1 MIPPEVKAEIRRLR
15 EVEGLKV
22 NTIAR
27 LLGVHHSTVSAV
39 IEHARRPTS
48 SPSEVKRRPSIL
60 DPYMPLIS
68 ETLGKYPTLP
78 ASQLYE
84 MLRRRG
90 FPGGPD
96 HLRHRIAELEL
107 RPRRSAEAFL
117 SLRTLPGEQAQVD
130 WGHFGS
136 REVDGGVR
144 LLLAFVMVLSYSRRI
159 FLRFFY
165 DARMVS
171 FLTGHL
177 TAFSFFGGV
186 PRSLLYD
193 NLKSA
198 VLERRGDAIRFH
210 PRLLEVADHYGFE
223 PRPVA
228 RYRGNEKGRVERAI
242 RYIRTAFFP
251 LRANH
256 DIFSLNREAD
266 EWCRQTASR
275 RPWPQ
280 DRRRTVEQ
288 AYLEEWGHLL
298 QLPGEP
304 LPCHERVEVTVH
316 KSPYVHFDCNRYSVP
331 HTRVDRQLTVV
342 ADLSVVRIFDGTEEV
357 AAHQRSW
364 DKNQVVEDEE
374 HISKLWRQKRA
385 ARLSHGQDHLLR
397 VVPRAEELLT
407 ALARRQRHLA
417 TAVDRLLRL
426 MDEFG
431 RADLDTAIAE
441 ALDSGSPHPETVRLI
456 LDRRRRARRVAP
468 PVAIDLPDN
477 PKVKNLTVVPHDLA
491 DYDPEDHS

>member
-1 MIPPEVKAEIRRLR
+1 MIPPEVRAEMRRLH

-22 NTIAR
+22 NSIAR
-27 LLGVHHSTVSAV
+27 LLGVHHTTVSAV
-39 IEHARRPTS
+39 IERAGRPTCA
-48 SPSEVKRRPSIL
+48 PSGVKRRPSIL
-60 DPYMPLIS
+60 DPYMALIT
-68 ETLGKYPTLP
+68 ETLRKYPTLP
-78 ASQLYE
+78 ASQLFE

-90 FPGGPD
+90 YPGGPD
-96 HLRHRIAELEL
+96 HLRHRVADLGL

-117 SLRTLPGEQAQVD
+117 RLRTLPGEQAQVD

-136 REVDGGVR
+136 RAVEGGERR
-144 LLLAFVMVLSYSRRI
+144 LYAFVMVLSYSRRI

-177 TAFSFFGGV
+177 AAFSFFGGV
-186 PRSLLYD
+186 PRCLLYD

-210 PRLLEVADHYGFE
+210 PRLLEAADHYGFE

-251 LRANH
+251 LRATH
-256 DIFSLNREAD
+256 DIGPLNREAA

-288 AYLEEWGHLL
+288 AYLEERSHLL
-298 QLPGEP
+298 SLPGEP
-304 LPCHERVEVTVH
+304 LPCHEQTEVTVRQ
-316 KSPYVHFDCNRYSVP
+316 SPYVHFDCNRYSIP
-331 HTRVDRQLTVV
+331 HTRVQRSLTVV
-342 ADLSVVRIFDGTEEV
+342 ADLEVVRVLDGADVV

-364 DKNQVVEDEE
+364 DKDQVVEDNE
-374 HISKLWRQKRA
+374 HVDQLWKQKRA
-385 ARLSHGQDHLLR
+385 ARLSHGQDRLLR
-397 VVPRAEELLT
+397 AVPRAEELLT

-426 MDEFG
+426 MDQFG
-431 RADLDTAIAE
+431 RAELDAAVAE
-441 ALDSGSPHPETVRLI
+441 ALDSGSPSPETVRLV
-456 LDRRRRARRVAP
+456 LDRRRRARQAAP
-468 PVAIDLPDN
+468 PVAIDLLDN
-477 PKVKNLTVVPHDLA
+477 PKAKNLTVVPHDLSG
-491 DYDPEDHS
+491 YDPEDDS

>member
-1 MIPPEVKAEIRRLR
+1 MIPPEVRAEIRRLR
-15 EVEGLKV
+15 EVEGLRV

-27 LLGVHHSTVSAV
+27 LVGVHHSTVSAV
-39 IEHARRPTS
+39 IKQVQRPTS
-48 SPSEVKRRPSIL
+48 TPSEVKRRPSIL
-60 DPYMPLIS
+60 DPYIPLIN
-68 ETLGKYPTLP
+68 ETLKRYPTLP
-78 ASQLYE
+78 ATQLYE

-90 FPGGPD
+90 YPGGPD
-96 HLRHRIAELEL
+96 HLRHRIADLGL

-136 REVDGGVR
+136 REVDGGER

-177 TAFSFFGGV
+177 EAFSFFGGV
-186 PRSLLYD
+186 ARTLLYD

-256 DIFSLNREAD
+256 DIETLNREAD

-288 AYLEEWGHLL
+288 AYLEERSHLL
-298 QLPGEP
+298 ELPGEP
-304 LPCHERVEVTVH
+304 FPCHERVDVTVR

-331 HTRVDRQLTVV
+331 HIRVDRGLTVV
-342 ADLSVVRIFDGTEEV
+342 ADPSVVRIFDGAEEI
-357 AAHQRSW
+357 AAHSRCW
-364 DKNQVVEDEE
+364 GKNQVVEEPD
-374 HISKLWRQKRA
+374 HIAKLWQQKRA
-385 ARLSHGQDHLLR
+385 ARLSHGQDRLLR
-397 VVPRAEELLT
+397 VVPQAEDLLT

-431 RADLDTAIAE
+431 RAELDIAVAE

-456 LDRRRRARRVAP
+456 LDRRRRERHAAP
-468 PVAIDLPDN
+468 PVAIDLPNN
-477 PKVKNLTVVPHDLA
+477 PKVKNLTVVPHALSG
-491 DYDPEDHS
+491 YDPEDDS

>member
-1 MIPPEVKAEIRRLR
+1 MIPVEVRAEIRRLY
-15 EVEGLKV
+15 EVEGFRV

-27 LLGVHHSTVSAV
+27 LLGVHHTTVSAV
-39 IEHARRPTS
+39 IERAGRPTGA
-48 SPSEVKRRPSIL
+48 PSEVRRRSSIL
-60 DPYMPLIS
+60 DPYMSLIT
-68 ETLGKYPTLP
+68 ETLKRYPTLP
-78 ASQLYE
+78 ATQLFE

-90 FPGGPD
+90 YPGGPD
-96 HLRHRIAELEL
+96 HLRHRVAELGL
-107 RPRRSAEAFL
+107 RPRPSAEAFL
-117 SLRTLPGEQAQVD
+117 RLRTLPGEQAQVD

-136 REVDGGVR
+136 RAVEGGERR
-144 LLLAFVMVLSYSRRI
+144 LYAFVMVLSYSRRI
-159 FLRFFY
+159 FLQFFY

-177 TAFSFFGGV
+177 MAFSFFEGV
-186 PRSLLYD
+186 PRCLLYD

-198 VLERRGDAIRFH
+198 VLERRADAIRFH

-251 LRANH
+251 LRAEH
-256 DIFSLNREAD
+256 DIESLNREAL

-288 AYLEEWGHLL
+288 SYLEERSHLL
-298 QLPGEP
+298 KLPGQP
-304 LPCHERVEVTVH
+304 LPCHEQVEVAVR
-316 KSPYVHFDCNRYSVP
+316 KSPYVQFDCNRYSIP
-331 HTRVDRQLTVV
+331 HTRVQRSLTVV
-342 ADLSVVRIFDGTEEV
+342 ANLSVVRILDGTKVV
-357 AAHQRSW
+357 AIHERSW
-364 DKNQVVEDEE
+364 DKDQVVENNEHVDE
-374 HISKLWRQKRA
+374 LWKQKRA
-385 ARLSHGQDHLLR
+385 ARLSHGQDRLLR
-397 VVPRAEELLT
+397 AVPRAEALLT

-426 MDEFG
+426 MDQFG
-431 RADLDTAIAE
+431 RAELDAAIAE
-441 ALDSGSPHPETVRLI
+441 ALDSGSPHPETVRLV
-456 LDRRRRARRVAP
+456 LDQRRRALKAAP

-477 PKVKNLTVVPHDLA
+477 LKAKNLTVVPHDLA
-491 DYDPEDHS
+491 GYDPEDDS

>member
-1 MIPPEVKAEIRRLR
+1 MIPPEVRAEIRRLR
-15 EVEGLKV
+15 EVEGLRV

-39 IEHARRPTS
+39 VEQARRPA
-48 SPSEVKRRPSIL
+48 SPPPEVKRRPSIL
-60 DPYMPLIS
+60 DPYLPLIS
-68 ETLGKYPTLP
+68 ETLKRYPTLP

-90 FPGGPD
+90 YPGGPD
-96 HLRHRIAELEL
+96 HLRHRVADLEL

-136 REVDGGVR
+136 REVEGGERR
-144 LLLAFVMVLSYSRRI
+144 LYAFVMVLSYSRRI

-177 TAFSFFGGV
+177 AAFSFFEGV
-186 PRSLLYD
+186 ARCLLYD

-210 PRLLEVADHYGFE
+210 PKLLEVADHYGFE

-242 RYIRTAFFP
+242 RYIRAAFFP

-256 DIFSLNREAD
+256 DIVSLNREAE

-288 AYLEEWGHLL
+288 AYLEERGHLL
-298 QLPGEP
+298 ELPAEP
-304 LPCHERVEVTVH
+304 LPCHEQVDVTVH

-331 HTRVDRQLTVV
+331 HTRVDRGLTVV
-342 ADLSVVRIFDGTEEV
+342 ADLSAVRILDGTEEV
-357 AAHQRSW
+357 AAHSRSW
-364 DKNQVVEDEE
+364 GKNQVVEDRE
-374 HISKLWRQKRA
+374 HISKLRSQKRA
-385 ARLSHGQDHLLR
+385 ARLSHGQDRLLR

-431 RADLDTAIAE
+431 RADLDIAIAE

-456 LDRRRRARRVAP
+456 LDRRRRERYQAP

-491 DYDPEDHS
+491 DYDPEDDS

>member
-1 MIPPEVKAEIRRLR
+1 MIPPEVRAEIRRLR
-15 EVEGLKV
+15 EVEGLRV

-39 IEHARRPTS
+39 VERDRVPGEA
-48 SPSEVKRRPSIL
+48 PSEVKRRPSML
-60 DPYMPLIS
+60 DPYLPLLE
-68 ETLGKYPTLP
+68 ETLRRYPSLA

-84 MLRRRG
+84 MLTRRG
-90 FPGGPD
+90 YSGGPD
-96 HLRHRIAELEL
+96 HLRHRVAELGL

-117 SLRTLPGEQAQVD
+117 QLRTLPGEQAQVD
-130 WGHFGS
+130 WGHFGA
-136 REVDGGVR
+136 RAVDGGVR
-144 LLLAFVMVLSYSRRI
+144 LLIAFVMVLSYSRRI

-177 TAFSFFGGV
+177 AAFSFFAGV
-186 PRSLLYD
+186 PRRLLYD

-198 VLERRGDAIRFH
+198 VLERRADAIRFH
-210 PRLLEVADHYGFE
+210 PKLLELADYYGFE

-242 RYIRTAFFP
+242 RYVRTAFFP

-256 DIFSLNREAD
+256 DLETLNREAL
-266 EWCRQTASR
+266 EWCLGTASR

-288 AYLEEWGHLL
+288 AYLEERHSLL
-298 QLPGEP
+298 SLPGQP
-304 LPCHERVEVTVH
+304 LPCHEQVEVTVL

-331 HTRVDRQLTVV
+331 HARVQRPLTVV
-342 ADLSVVRIFDGTEEV
+342 ADLETVRVFDRTEVVVGHR
-357 AAHQRSW
+357 RSW
-364 DKNQVVEDEE
+364 GKNQVVEDPTHVDE
-374 HISKLWRQKRA
+374 LWQMKRA
-385 ARLSHGQDHLLR
+385 AHLGHGQDRLLR
-397 VVPRAEELLT
+397 AVPRAEELLT

-426 MDEFG
+426 MDQFG
-431 RADLDTAIAE
+431 RAELDAAVAE
-441 ALDSGSPHPETVRLI
+441 ALASGSPCPETVQLV
-456 LDRRRRARRVAP
+456 LDRRQRARQVAP
-468 PVAIDLPDN
+468 PVAVNLPDN
-477 PKVKNLTVVPHDLA
+477 PKAKNLTVVPHDLA
-491 DYDPEDHS
+491 DYDPEDDS

>member
-1 MIPPEVKAEIRRLR
+1 MIPPEVRAEIRRLR
-15 EVEGLKV
+15 EIEGLRV

-27 LLGVHHSTVSAV
+27 LLGVHHSTVSTV
-39 IEHARRPTS
+39 IEQTRGPTS
-48 SPSEVKRRPSIL
+48 SPSKVKRRPSIL
-60 DPYMPLIS
+60 DPYMPLIT
-68 ETLGKYPTLP
+68 ETLKKYPSLP
-78 ASQLYE
+78 ATQLYE

-90 FPGGPD
+90 YPGGPD
-96 HLRHRIAELEL
+96 HVRHRISELGL
-107 RPRRSAEAFL
+107 RPRQSAEAFL

-136 REVDGGVR
+136 RAVAGGERR
-144 LLLAFVMVLSYSRRI
+144 LYAFVMVLSYSRRI

-177 TAFSFFGGV
+177 AAFSFFGGV
-186 PRSLLYD
+186 ARTLLYD

-210 PRLLEVADHYGFE
+210 PSLLEAADYYGFE

-251 LRANH
+251 LRADH
-256 DIFSLNREAD
+256 DILSLNREAD
-266 EWCRQTASR
+266 GWCRQTASR

-288 AYLEEWGHLL
+288 AYLEERGHLL

-304 LPCHERVEVTVH
+304 LPCHERIEVSVR

-331 HTRVDRQLTVV
+331 HARVERQLTVV
-342 ADLSVVRIFDGTEEV
+342 ADLSVVRIFDGAEEV
-357 AAHQRSW
+357 ATHQRSW
-364 DKNQVVEDEE
+364 DKNQIVEDRE
-374 HISKLWRQKRA
+374 HISKLWQQKRA
-385 ARLSHGQDHLLR
+385 ARLSHGQDRLLR
-397 VVPRAEELLT
+397 AVPRAEELLT
-407 ALARRQRHLA
+407 AMARRQRHLA

-426 MDEFG
+426 KDEFG

-456 LDRRRRARRVAP
+456 LDRRRRERHQAP

-477 PKVKNLTVVPHDLA
+477 AKAKNLTVVPHDLSE
-491 DYDPEDHS
+491 YDPEDDS